1 MARRG
6 KMSTTKAQDDIELY
20 NKLLSH
26 FENQFERTNYWLS
39 FAEAKNGA
47 IIAINVALIA
57 VLITIFDK
65 APIFCIVAVI
75 FFLISCS
82 ISLISFIPNIKGRPV
97 RNKNAKKKIKP
108 NLLFFKDIADIET
121 ADKYIELTINRYF
134 DVKGKTL
141 VDDLVNDLASE
152 ILMNSRIALKKY
164 DCFKIALKFD
174 FVALILTVIFLCVA

>member
-1 MARRG
+1 MKKIPFKDQHFNGKENGKFLFCVGVPQSFSILKNVVLENVRTAESMMIAYESYQRKITDKVELIAYSHGEEG

-82 ISLISFIPNIKGRPV
+82 ISLISFYS
-97 RNKNAKKKIKP
+97 
-108 NLLFFKDIADIET
+108 
-121 ADKYIELTINRYF
+121 KYKR
-134 DVKGKTL
+134 
-141 VDDLVNDLASE
+141 
-152 ILMNSRIALKKY
+152 
-164 DCFKIALKFD
+164 
-174 FVALILTVIFLCVA
+174 